1 MSEAGIVLTEEE
13 EKAEFGEVEDDEIED
28 DEEMEKAVEEVKS
41 HIQSNNLSE
50 FSVQQLEVMLEDALQ
65 DEKYELAARIRD
77 ELNRR

>member
-1 MSEAGIVLTEEE
+1 MVEEE
-13 EKAEFGEVEDDEIED
+13 
-28 DEEMEKAVEEVKS
+28 EEMEKAVEEAKTQ
-41 HIQSNNLSE
+41 IQSNNLDE